1 MDWVLH
7 ESIKVGDFS
16 SPIPLPLPVPPP
28 PPPVINSERRINL
41 SILIKFLILA
51 IIIFITGLLH
61 LLVRY
66 LLRPTS
72 REREDLDNATAL
84 QGQLQRMF
92 HLHDAGV
99 DQSFIDTLPV
109 FLYKSIIYLEDPFD
123 CAVCL
128 CQFEADDKLRL
139 LPKCSHAFHVQ
150 CIDTWLMSH
159 STCPLCRRS
168 LLPDLSLT
176 DSFGPVVLVLEP
188 GSESSRET
196 ASEREGSMPNVDLGS
211 NGDEDTG
218 PSIVHTSQRPV
229 EMAEREEVGMALP
242 VSEAS
247 ETKVVPVKL
256 GKFRSV
262 YVGEG
267 SSTANGNLDQRRCF
281 SMGSYEYVMDDR
293 ALLQVPIKPPKMK
306 PEHRFAVSKF
316 GCHSRRGVFK
326 GSDALR
332 ATEFRGDAGNVGI
345 SSHLHMKESFSV
357 SKIWLQSKKEKSMAG
372 DSSRRALSFRTGD
385 EL

>member
-7 ESIKVGDFS
+7 ESIKGGDFS

-41 SILIKFLILA
+41 SILIIFLILA
-51 IIIFITGLLH
+51 IIFFITGLNH
-61 LLVRY
+61 LL
-66 LLRPTS
+66 
-72 REREDLDNATAL
+72 
-84 QGQLQRMF
+84 LQRLF

-109 FLYKSIIYLEDPFD
+109 FLYRSIICLEDPFD

-128 CQFEADDKLRL
+128 CQCEADDKLRL

-159 STCPLCRRS
+159 CTCPLCTRS
-168 LLPDLSLT
+168 LLPDLSPT

-196 ASEREGSMPNVDLGS
+196 ASEREDSMPNIDL
-211 NGDEDTG
+211 
-218 PSIVHTSQRPV
+218 
-229 EMAEREEVGMALP
+229 

-306 PEHRFAVSKF
+306 PEHR
-316 GCHSRRGVFK
+316 
-326 GSDALR
+326 
-332 ATEFRGDAGNVGI
+332 ATEFRGDVGNVGI

-385 EL
+385 ELYLINVDLDVEVGRCNDGVGSWSDGAFSFARRTLLRLAARQNL